1 MNAAMI
7 VMENPL
13 VEDLLQVPFSER
25 NHEVQAVATDR
36 TDQSLA
42 SGICLGRLRR
52 CMWEQPVMRDRK
64 RLIYILR
71 FSGLAPKSTGGKGRP
86 LIPIPY

>member
-13 VEDLLQVPFSER
+13 VEDLLQVPFAER

-42 SGICLGRLRR
+42 SGICLGRSGRR
-52 CMWEQPVMRDRK
+52 PQ
-64 RLIYILR
+64 Y
-71 FSGLAPKSTGGKGRP
+71 AHAHGGNSFV
-86 LIPIPY
+86 